1 MTKNSNV
8 TQKEIEAALAATG
21 RTSPVLSAH
30 RQDGDIVLYLC
41 GDKEPVRW
49 KPPGV
54 ARADAPKK
62 KASKPKKTFTE
73 G

>member
-1 MTKNSNV
+1 MAKDTSV

-30 RQDGDIVLYLC
+30 KQDGDIVLYLC
-41 GDKEPVRW
+41 GDKKPVRW
-49 KPPGV
+49 KPVPVRAV
-54 ARADAPKK
+54 ASAPKK
-62 KASKPKKTFTE
+62 KASRKPPLPE